1 VEVRASIGANND
13 AQEDILRKILR
24 RRTPRRLKVQLNRDL
39 LCLMADPMH
48 TYFCTK
54 LSTAQIDESDAKY
67 EDLIHEKTLVWL
79 DLLKITYLQ
88 SELEELMLN
97 IQNAFD
103 SEIYMDP
110 ILNPNT
116 LLPITTKSFV
126 GVTMNFSQYRA

>member
-1 VEVRASIGANND
+1 
-13 AQEDILRKILR
+13 
-24 RRTPRRLKVQLNRDL
+24 
-39 LCLMADPMH
+39 MADPMH